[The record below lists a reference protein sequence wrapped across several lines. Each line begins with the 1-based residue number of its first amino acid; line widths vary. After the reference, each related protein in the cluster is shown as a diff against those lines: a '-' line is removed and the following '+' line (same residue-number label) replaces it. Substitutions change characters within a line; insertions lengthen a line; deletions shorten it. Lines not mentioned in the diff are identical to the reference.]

1 MQPTCPCAATL
12 PVTTPSLI
20 AGRGQ
25 PDLPSQ
31 GGCFHLPLPFCSSLL
46 LPNSASYSN
55 QWRNCRMHA
64 CHGDTPA
71 VPPSSPADSSPFAIL
86 ESKMTRPTCR

>member
-1 MQPTCPCAATL
+1 MQPMCPCAATL

-20 AGRGQ
+20 AGLGQ

-46 LPNSASYSN
+46 LPKSASYSN
-55 QWRNCRMHA
+55 QWQNCRMHTCRA
-64 CHGDTPA
+64 A
-71 VPPSSPADSSPFAIL
+71 LIPSRFIPLAIL
-86 ESKMTRPTCR
+86 ESRMSRPTCR